1 MHFKQNKSADEGRLT
16 TIALALRYG
25 VSTKLLEQWRRYD
38 GFPHDAATR
47 KGASLSWDHRPVDLW
62 LANRPDPKTG
72 PKPRWRETV
81 EAAVRA

>member
-1 MHFKQNKSADEGRLT
+1 MHITKGSAVDEGRLT

-25 VSTKLLEQWRRYD
+25 VSTKLLEQWRRYE
-38 GFPHDAATR
+38 GFPHEAAIR

-62 LANRPDPKTG
+62 LANRPEPKTG

-81 EAAVRA
+81 EAALQS